1 MKDVLQKY
9 FSGRTN
15 FEKYTEP
22 MKENPT
28 VTMCFYYPKDLE
40 MKFGEEAFSQ
50 MSEKLKLGILI
61 CKILLF

>member
-1 MKDVLQKY
+1 
-9 FSGRTN
+9 
-15 FEKYTEP
+15 

-40 MKFGEEAFSQ
+40 MEFGEEAFSQ